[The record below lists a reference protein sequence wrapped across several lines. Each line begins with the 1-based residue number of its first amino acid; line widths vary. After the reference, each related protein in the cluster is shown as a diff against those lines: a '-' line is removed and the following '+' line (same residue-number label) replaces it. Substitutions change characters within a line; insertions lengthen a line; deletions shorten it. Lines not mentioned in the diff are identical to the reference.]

1 MRISTA
7 NQYDSTV
14 DNLQRRQVGLSE
26 AQDRLSSGKRVLR
39 ASDDPAAAARAERAL
54 VTELR
59 STTSQR
65 SAEASRV
72 LVTQTESALGDA
84 QELLQQVR
92 EAMVAGGNAGYT
104 DAERSI
110 QADKIKGLRDA
121 LLALANRSD
130 GSGSY
135 LFGGQGSNQPPF
147 IDSPAPSGVQFS
159 GVAGQTMTDADTSM
173 PLSFDGPAAW
183 LTARSGNGVFVTRS
197 ADNSITGNPV
207 AGAVIDAGSVN
218 DPSALFPVADTGY
231 RVRFTGP
238 TTYDIESF
246 PLATPAV
253 VTPVSNGTYLDGRSI
268 SLNGMS
274 FSISGTPANGDQFE
288 LTPSTPSLSVFDVLD
303 DTVANLRQTGRTGAQ
318 IAQATSD
325 SLRDIDA
332 SMGNLR
338 TARSTAGEVLNRI
351 DSAFDRLANQ
361 KLHAQTER
369 SNAED
374 LDFIDALSDF
384 KNKETGYDAALKSYS
399 LVQKLSLFQYLNP

>member
-231 RVRFTGP
+231 RVRFTSP
-238 TTYDIESF
+238 TT
-246 PLATPAV
+246 
-253 VTPVSNGTYLDGRSI
+253 
-268 SLNGMS
+268 
-274 FSISGTPANGDQFE
+274 
-288 LTPSTPSLSVFDVLD
+288 
-303 DTVANLRQTGRTGAQ
+303 
-318 IAQATSD
+318 
-325 SLRDIDA
+325 
-332 SMGNLR
+332 
-338 TARSTAGEVLNRI
+338 
-351 DSAFDRLANQ
+351 
-361 KLHAQTER
+361 
-369 SNAED
+369 SNAG
-374 LDFIDALSDF
+374 LR
-384 KNKETGYDAALKSYS
+384 
-399 LVQKLSLFQYLNP
+399 